1 MQPNQL
7 SEWFQSGT
15 ATLALLIFGAKYV
28 WEMLHKSKDKNEIYA
43 NEKVQDIVVCTHKLE
58 NMLQKLTEQIQVQ
71 NIRWAEERVSVA
83 SRLDALEKAQ
93 AELKQSLT
101 TELRINIEK
110 CNDKTRALFDILDGK
125 RALR

>member
-1 MQPNQL
+1 MQPNQF
-7 SEWFQSGT
+7 SEWFQSGA
-15 ATLALLIFGAKYV
+15 ATLALMLFVAKYV
-28 WEMLHKSKDKNEIYA
+28 WELLHKARAKNEVYA
-43 NEKVQDIVVCTHKLE
+43 HGKIQDIVACTHKLE
-58 NMLQKLTEQIQVQ
+58 DMLQKLTEQMQAQ
-71 NIRWAEERVSVA
+71 NIRWAEERVSVS
-83 SRLDALEKAQ
+83 SRLDALERAQ